1 MIYRLFIS
9 FVLLITTPGINV
21 MVKGKKYYVVWVG
34 NHPGIYESWA
44 ECLLQVKAY
53 PNAKYKSYRTRTEA
67 VKAYSEGYKPEPNK
81 NKPLIIK
88 NRDAIISNSISV
100 DAACSGNPGLME
112 YRGVDTATGEE
123 LFRQGPFRNGT
134 NNIGEFLALIHGLAY
149 LKKWRQDGRVI
160 YTDSKTALAWLR
172 KKKVNTKID
181 LVKKNPILHKMVI
194 RAEKWLATNSYKSK
208 VIKWNTKGW
217 GEIPADFGR
226 K

>member
-1 MIYRLFIS
+1 
-9 FVLLITTPGINV
+9 